1 MGMELI
7 LIRHGLPMQ
16 VATQDG
22 TPADP
27 PLSALGREQATRVA
41 DWVRDEQ
48 FDRLYSSPML
58 RARETANPIAE
69 ITDMPIEVVDGVAEY
84 DRDADEY
91 IPIEVL
97 KADYPERW
105 LAMVGAGV
113 DEAGF
118 IQFVQG
124 VVASISEVVAAN
136 AGKRIA
142 VACHGGVINAW
153 TAHVLGIEP
162 RLFFNP
168 GYTSINRY
176 LVARS
181 GERSIVSLNEC
192 AHLRD
197 MPGSADGPQGG

>member
-1 MGMELI
+1 
-7 LIRHGLPMQ
+7 
-16 VATQDG
+16 
-22 TPADP
+22 
-27 PLSALGREQATRVA
+27 
-41 DWVRDEQ
+41 
-48 FDRLYSSPML
+48 
-58 RARETANPIAE
+58 
-69 ITDMPIEVVDGVAEY
+69 
-84 DRDADEY
+84 
-91 IPIEVL
+91 
-97 KADYPERW
+97 
-105 LAMVGAGV
+105 
-113 DEAGF
+113 
-118 IQFVQG
+118 VQG

-153 TAHVLGIEP
+153 TAHVLDIEP

-176 LVARS
+176 MVARS